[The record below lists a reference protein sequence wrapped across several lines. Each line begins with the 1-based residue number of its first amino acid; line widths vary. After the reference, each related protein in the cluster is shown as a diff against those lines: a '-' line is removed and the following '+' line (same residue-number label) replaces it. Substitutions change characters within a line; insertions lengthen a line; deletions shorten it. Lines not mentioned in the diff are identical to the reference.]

1 MLRLCPTVPGV
12 SSPATTRRQSDAL
25 PRPAPLTALQ
35 QRVAGA
41 NFCSSCHARSDREN
55 QELSGIESCIS
66 IVSKTVAIAY
76 RASLGLTKPHA
87 RIALEMSS
95 LSSVFGNA
103 SNPATDSSSSCRTSS
118 NRATLLSAMRTFKSE
133 QRLLNSGFA
142 HACSVVGYRNSLF
155 VLSIGASLQRPH
167 ECRDRVFVLIGY
179 RQPAQPDYGTNA
191 PWWNR
196 RFLPGTGCRVRN
208 TACTA

>member
-1 MLRLCPTVPGV
+1 MLRPCPTVPGV

-25 PRPAPLTALQ
+25 PRSASLTEIQ
-35 QRVAGA
+35 ERVAGQT
-41 NFCSSCHARSDREN
+41 SVHPVLRD

-76 RASLGLTKPHA
+76 RASIGSTKPHA
-87 RIALEMSS
+87 RIALETSA
-95 LSSVFGNA
+95 LSSAFGNA

-191 PWWNR
+191 PWWIR
-196 RFLPGTGCRVRN
+196 RFLP
-208 TACTA
+208 